1 MCPEQPV
8 SRYVEMGVGDI
19 IRYGQAVGV
28 ILDVTT
34 DNLSSTPGCLV
45 RWLMDQPYGSEQDW
59 VLIDTIE
66 ILREA

>member
-8 SRYVEMGVGDI
+8 IRYAEVGVGDI
-19 IRYGQAVGV
+19 VRYGQAVGV

-34 DNLSSTPGCLV
+34 DNPSSTPGCLV
-45 RWLMDQPYGSEQDW
+45 QWLLDQPYSSEQDW

-66 ILREA
+66 VLHEA